1 MTDKERR
8 KKEKRF
14 AYKVG
19 DIICNIG
26 QTNWW
31 HKVVKVQGEQVT
43 LTQGYSR
50 LDPSFPECV
59 QEDNSGMEVRTK
71 DSLIDGYYHVM
82 DMTKWRMEEL
92 EMEIGGLQNRINW
105 KEKELAEKRNEI
117 WNLEK
122 RRRVELVVIQ
132 ILFILI
138 ILYIILWR

>member
-1 MTDKERR
+1 MRDKEKR

-31 HKVVKVQGEQVT
+31 HKVIKIQGELIT
-43 LTQGYSR
+43 LTNPYSR

-59 QEDNSGMEVRTK
+59 QKDNSGTEVHTK

-82 DMTKWRMEEL
+82 DMNKWKMEEL
-92 EMEIGGLQNRINW
+92 EMEIGGLQRRINW
-105 KEKELAEKRNEI
+105 KESSINQTGIR
-117 WNLEK
+117 
-122 RRRVELVVIQ
+122 
-132 ILFILI
+132 
-138 ILYIILWR
+138 